1 MNANQNQ
8 NKWKNH
14 HFIQALRHALD
25 GVRTAFRE
33 ERNLRFHCCAAVGV
47 VVCGFLFRLTRSEW
61 LWLLAAVTL
70 VVVSELWNTVA
81 ENLADLAS
89 HLQRDELAKKAKD
102 IAAGA
107 VLVAAGFAVLVA
119 VFVFGPH
126 ILALMK

>member
-1 MNANQNQ
+1 M
-8 NKWKNH
+8 
-14 HFIQALRHALD
+14 
-25 GVRTAFRE
+25 
-33 ERNLRFHCCAAVGV
+33 
-47 VVCGFLFRLTRSEW
+47 
-61 LWLLAAVTL
+61 
-70 VVVSELWNTVA
+70 A